1 MGESV
6 GSLFFRDESMLRYAL
21 QFLVMFGLY
30 AVCSS
35 SHAANTLENPHEAFR
50 FTKVHSN
57 NITVTLITTKNV
69 QATCNV
75 QSKKRGFGGFS
86 EAVEACSFWDSSSVN
101 NKCTVVLPEV
111 TNFHTIGHEVRHCF
125 QGNWHK

>member
-1 MGESV
+1 
-6 GSLFFRDESMLRYAL
+6 MLSYAL

-30 AVCSS
+30 AVCSPN
-35 SHAANTLENPHEAFR
+35 HAANTLENPHEAFR

-57 NITVTLITTKNV
+57 NITVTLITTMNV

-75 QSKKRGFGGFS
+75 ESKKRGFGGFA
-86 EAVEACSFWDSSSVN
+86 EAVEACSFWESSSVN

>member
-1 MGESV
+1 MFIYVIRFSVLVGLSV
-6 GSLFFRDESMLRYAL
+6 GLSF
-21 QFLVMFGLY
+21 
-30 AVCSS
+30 

-50 FTKVHSN
+50 FTKVHSH
-57 NITVTLITTKNV
+57 NISVTLITTKNV
-69 QATCNV
+69 QATCNLE
-75 QSKKRGFGGFS
+75 SKKRGFGGFL
-86 EAVEACSFWDSSSVN
+86 EAVEACSFWDSSSFN